1 MGQCVDGQDH
11 VTVPLAQPV
20 ELPSAE
26 QALAEAIRILRMAE
40 LETDRQLMERYE
52 RLADSWIM
60 IANILFAHRA

>member
-1 MGQCVDGQDH
+1 MDGQDY
-11 VTVPLAQPV
+11 VTAPLAQPV

-40 LETDRQLMERYE
+40 IETDRQLMERYE
-52 RLADSWIM
+52 RMADSWIM